1 MRPGFD
7 ILLCAIVLAVSTFQL
22 NYSEVF
28 ESTSP
33 LPTSATPEGLHLG
46 THSVDQTGLELRS
59 ARLCLPSE
67 FWDQTHMLPGPVIG
81 VFLKLVFFS
90 FTTLVSGDA
99 FSFRTGE
106 AEVLPL
112 L

>member
-1 MRPGFD
+1 M
-7 ILLCAIVLAVSTFQL
+7 
-22 NYSEVF
+22 
-28 ESTSP
+28 
-33 LPTSATPEGLHLG
+33 
-46 THSVDQTGLELRS
+46 DQAGLELSS
-59 ARLCLPSE
+59 AHLCLLSE

-99 FSFRTGE
+99 FDSGTRE

>member
-1 MRPGFD
+1 
-7 ILLCAIVLAVSTFQL
+7 
-22 NYSEVF
+22 
-28 ESTSP
+28 
-33 LPTSATPEGLHLG
+33 
-46 THSVDQTGLELRS
+46 
-59 ARLCLPSE
+59 
-67 FWDQTHMLPGPVIG
+67 MLPGPVIG

-99 FSFRTGE
+99 FDSGTRE